1 MLAGRLAHI
10 GAQDSFPQNRYQSEG
25 LWGCAG
31 PHLTTFPSGMTSGV
45 ISWDRSGG
53 RGGWEESWR
62 LLGWVV
68 SRGEGCRGWG
78 LLGVTLWYSAPRTRS
93 LTPLSSTVPT
103 CVKGAAESDLTT
115 WL

>member
-10 GAQDSFPQNRYQSEG
+10 GAQDSFLQNRYQSEG

-78 LLGVTLWYSAPRTRS
+78 LLGVTVRYSAPRTQVFD
-93 LTPLSSTVPT
+93 TPELH
-103 CVKGAAESDLTT
+103 GAHLCERGS
-115 WL
+115 